1 VRSKTCRKLP
11 KTGKFLHIGG
21 PPRAQRLSYEGAL
34 SKALWQELKINHNT
48 AKILMRWTGARERT
62 VRNWLSGVRGPSAI
76 HLVSLMGNSDEVFR
90 TVLMLAKRL
99 PDPQSNEL
107 GAARMHASEL
117 LKYFDGGIARFG
129 GRENP
134 QSANTNLDKT
144 ARSDRAI
151 EA

>member
-1 VRSKTCRKLP
+1 
-11 KTGKFLHIGG
+11 
-21 PPRAQRLSYEGAL
+21 
-34 SKALWQELKINHNT
+34 
-48 AKILMRWTGARERT
+48 MRWTGARERT

-117 LKYFDGGIARFG
+117 LKYLDGGVARFSI
-129 GRENP
+129 RENS
-134 QSANTNLDKT
+134 QSANTNLNKT
-144 ARSDRAI
+144 APSDRPV